1 MLTPTRKKIGKA
13 VVRGSKY
20 AIVRE
25 CFTDPKTR
33 QFVLNYL
40 GNIICK
46 EIKTMVSLE
55 SNSILQSSKLEDF
68 KWDMLLNELN
78 KYAPIFINLLQC
90 LTKTKTK
97 RSSEKAVIGM
107 CASIL
112 LKHRYSRMSL
122 IQKIISIILYA
133 GHTSKQVCTLH
144 LLRYDTLCNITL
156 KGVYKASKT
165 EYLHITFNSNSYFK
179 SAGLQP

>member
-13 VVRGSKY
+13 VARGSKY

-78 KYAPIFINLLQC
+78 KINMLLSLLIYFNASPKPKPNVLMKKLSLAC
-90 LTKTKTK
+90 VPLF
-97 RSSEKAVIGM
+97 SS
-107 CASIL
+107 SI
-112 LKHRYSRMSL
+112 
-122 IQKIISIILYA
+122 A
-133 GHTSKQVCTLH
+133 TP
-144 LLRYDTLCNITL
+144 
-156 KGVYKASKT
+156 
-165 EYLHITFNSNSYFK
+165 E
-179 SAGLQP
+179 

>member
-13 VVRGSKY
+13 VARGSKY

-25 CFTDPKTR
+25 CFTDLKTR

-97 RSSEKAVIGM
+97 RSNEKAVIGM

-112 LKHRYSRMSL
+112 LKHRFVSQLGSNHDIKVKKWKENLKDHSL
-122 IQKIISIILYA
+122 LSSNNSSLALPAQLFFFFFWHFSSPSPPKKKKSWA
-133 GHTSKQVCTLH
+133 GDA
-144 LLRYDTLCNITL
+144 R
-156 KGVYKASKT
+156 
-165 EYLHITFNSNSYFK
+165 
-179 SAGLQP
+179 LQ